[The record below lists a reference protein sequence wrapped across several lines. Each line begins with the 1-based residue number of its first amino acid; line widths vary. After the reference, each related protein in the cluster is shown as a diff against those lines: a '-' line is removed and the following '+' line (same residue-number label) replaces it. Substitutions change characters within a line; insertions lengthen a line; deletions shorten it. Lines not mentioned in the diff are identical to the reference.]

1 MKKRDIHVIKKK
13 GHMEVFQDKKVF
25 TVVYEA
31 CLNAHLSKEKAN
43 EIAKKVT
50 NELNKR
56 IKGREVKSDFL
67 FKNIIDIL
75 KKYDK
80 DAAFLYETHRDVS

>member
-1 MKKRDIHVIKKK
+1 MKGDIHVIKKK

-25 TVVYEA
+25 TAVYEA
-31 CLNAHLSKEKAN
+31 CLNAHLSKQKAN

-50 NELNKR
+50 TELKKR
-56 IKGREVKSDFL
+56 IKSKDVRSDFI
-67 FKNIIDIL
+67 FRNIIEIL